1 MFRNNFRKKKT
12 GVASKDLPEEED
24 ELMEMP
30 AAAAATAGDDDPTWP
45 SRAACLS
52 LALCALQAAVALAA
66 SRAVGAS
73 RQLPP
78 TERWVVA
85 WLLYDAMVHITLE
98 GPFVYI
104 SLVSSVAESDS
115 VHSVLWKEYG
125 RADSRWL
132 HSDPT
137 VVALEILTVAVAGP
151 LALLLVFAIVQDK
164 HYRHFVQVCLC
175 VCELYGGWMTFA
187 PEWLAGSANL
197 RTDRADLLWLYLVFF
212 NGLWVLLPILLLV
225 QSRRAIS
232 VAHRPRVDTAGG
244 GGGDDHV

>member
-1 MFRNNFRKKKT
+1 
-12 GVASKDLPEEED
+12 
-24 ELMEMP
+24 MEMPSPAP
-30 AAAAATAGDDDPTWP
+30 AAAAVSDAGGGADDPAWP

-52 LALCALQAAVALAA
+52 LALCAFQAAVALAL
-66 SRAVGAS
+66 SRVVGG
-73 RQLPP
+73 RWQLPP
-78 TERWVVA
+78 AERWVVA
-85 WLLYDAMVHITLE
+85 WLLYDAVVHITLE
-98 GPFVYI
+98 GPFVCI

-115 VHSVLWKEYG
+115 VHSMLWKEYG

-187 PEWLAGSANL
+187 PEWLAGSASL
-197 RTDRADLLWLYLVFF
+197 RTDSPDLLWLYLVFF
-212 NGLWVLLPILLLV
+212 NGLWVLLPIVLLA
-225 QSRRAIS
+225 QSWGALA
-232 VAHRPRVDTAGG
+232 VAHRPRVAKAAGG
-244 GGGDDHV
+244 KRKRR